1 MHNITVNLQEIIKE
15 IYSNN
20 NNHNEPIN
28 VIAVSKTFN
37 IDTIVPL
44 IEYGHVHFGENK
56 VQEALNKWSSIKTKN
71 KDLKLH
77 MIGKLQSNK
86 VKNAVFLFDYIHSL
100 DSLKIA
106 EKIFTEQKKINK
118 SLKIFI
124 QVNLANENQ
133 KSGVDINDLEEFYKK
148 CISRFNLNIIGL
160 MCIPPISGNTN
171 DYFSTLKKLNL
182 KLGLKD
188 LSMGM
193 SSDYIDAV
201 RNGATYLRIGSK
213 IFGNR
218 S

>member
-1 MHNITVNLQEIIKE
+1 MHNITANLQEIIKE

-86 VKNAVFLFDYIHSL
+86 VKNAVSLFDYIHSL

>member
-1 MHNITVNLQEIIKE
+1 
-15 IYSNN
+15 
-20 NNHNEPIN
+20 
-28 VIAVSKTFN
+28 
-37 IDTIVPL
+37 
-44 IEYGHVHFGENK
+44 
-56 VQEALNKWSSIKTKN
+56 
-71 KDLKLH
+71 
-77 MIGKLQSNK
+77 
-86 VKNAVFLFDYIHSL
+86 
-100 DSLKIA
+100 
-106 EKIFTEQKKINK
+106 
-118 SLKIFI
+118 
-124 QVNLANENQ
+124 
-133 KSGVDINDLEEFYKK
+133 
-148 CISRFNLNIIGL
+148 